1 MTESVREL
9 LRRPWR
15 TVAGRFWRPERGER
29 NPETFWMAH
38 PEVRRRINRRITGDP
53 DLWPID
59 WLRANVVTEPLGRV
73 VVPGCG
79 TGELE
84 RDLVT
89 KGLCRRVLA
98 FDLSPR
104 QVAEARERARHAGV
118 ADAIDYRTAAME
130 ELHLPEATFDGCFFH
145 HALHHAEDP
154 EGLLRKLRRAL
165 RPGAL
170 LYLDE
175 YVGPSRRQWNRRSY
189 AAAVDA
195 YRRLPAPVRR
205 HRRLRIP
212 GLLAKLSD
220 PSESIASDRIVPA
233 VEELFEVRH
242 RRDYG
247 GFLLHPLWQQI
258 HHPPEVVARL
268 IEEEEEQIGDHPTW
282 YAVIVARVSQD
293 PPDAPGRGSGTRRG
307 AAG

>member
-1 MTESVREL
+1 
-9 LRRPWR
+9 
-15 TVAGRFWRPERGER
+15 
-29 NPETFWMAH
+29 
-38 PEVRRRINRRITGDP
+38 
-53 DLWPID
+53 
-59 WLRANVVTEPLGRV
+59 

-84 RDLVT
+84 RDLVA
-89 KGLCRRVLA
+89 KGLCRRALA

-104 QVAEARERARHAGV
+104 QVAEARERAHRAGV
-118 ADAIDYRTAAME
+118 AGAIDYRTAAME
-130 ELHLPEATFDGCFFH
+130 ELDLPEGAFDGCFFH
-145 HALHHAEDP
+145 HSLHHAEDP

-195 YRRLPAPVRR
+195 YRQLPATVRR
-205 HRRLRIP
+205 HRRLHIP

-233 VEELFEVRH
+233 VEELFEVRL

-247 GFLLHPLWQQI
+247 GFLLHPVWQQI
-258 HHPPEVVARL
+258 HHPPEVVDLL
-268 IEEEEEQIGDHPTW
+268 IEEEEERIGDHPTW
-282 YAVIVARVSQD
+282 YAVIVARV
-293 PPDAPGRGSGTRRG
+293 T
-307 AAG
+307 